1 MSASLYTDNY
11 KDAPY
16 WWDESPR
23 PVFADATGL
32 PAAADVLVIGSGFTG
47 LTAAL
52 ETVRAGRSTVVVDA
66 EDPAWGCSSRNGGQ
80 VSTSI
85 KPTLD
90 KLSAKYGPELG
101 FEMRREGHRSLDYIE
116 DFIRREGLKVNWE
129 RVGRFHGA
137 HNARQYEKLA
147 HDSGDVPKDLKTDAY
162 IVPRAEQRKEIGS
175 DHYHGGMIMPH
186 HAALHPGKYANGL
199 IALVRQAGGTIVPH
213 CKVVGLNRESGG
225 GFTVT
230 TAKGVVKAR
239 EVIVAT
245 NGYTGEATPWQRR
258 RVIPIGSYIIATEE
272 LDPKVANEISPHAR
286 TMSDTRRLIFYYRLS
301 PDRKRMLFGG
311 RVAYMENDPRVSAPR
326 LHYHMSEIFP
336 QLRNTKVSHSW
347 VGFVAYTFDT
357 LPHIGQNEGLYY
369 AMGYCGSG
377 VGLAT
382 YFGMRIG
389 QKLLGKPEGK
399 TAFDNLTF
407 QTRPLYTGY
416 PWFLGPSIMWYR
428 VLDKLPI

>member
-32 PAAADVLVIGSGFTG
+32 PATADVLVIGSGFTG
-47 LTAAL
+47 LAAAL

-162 IVPRAEQRKEIGS
+162 VVPRAEQRKEIGS
-175 DHYHGGMIMPH
+175 DW
-186 HAALHPGKYANGL
+186 L
-199 IALVRQAGGTIVPH
+199 
-213 CKVVGLNRESGG
+213 
-225 GFTVT
+225 
-230 TAKGVVKAR
+230 
-239 EVIVAT
+239 
-245 NGYTGEATPWQRR
+245 
-258 RVIPIGSYIIATEE
+258 SY
-272 LDPKVANEISPHAR
+272 R
-286 TMSDTRRLIFYYRLS
+286 
-301 PDRKRMLFGG
+301 
-311 RVAYMENDPRVSAPR
+311 
-326 LHYHMSEIFP
+326 
-336 QLRNTKVSHSW
+336 
-347 VGFVAYTFDT
+347 
-357 LPHIGQNEGLYY
+357 
-369 AMGYCGSG
+369 
-377 VGLAT
+377 
-382 YFGMRIG
+382 
-389 QKLLGKPEGK
+389 
-399 TAFDNLTF
+399 
-407 QTRPLYTGY
+407 
-416 PWFLGPSIMWYR
+416 
-428 VLDKLPI
+428 